1 MGVNGLN
8 GCKNEVIETITKV
21 RNKLTCP
28 LTLTRSQGMDR
39 MVHRKGEEEGNC
51 VNSFNWLA
59 IIKF

>member
-1 MGVNGLN
+1 MGVNGSN
-8 GCKNEVIETITKV
+8 GCKNEVTEIITKV
-21 RNKLTCP
+21 RNKFTCP

-39 MVHRKGEEEGNC
+39 MVHRKGEDNC